1 MARKNLNRGL
11 GALAALGALSYH
23 LSRGS
28 GRTDGG
34 APVEYRGADSR
45 NDPTAIEGV
54 GVTEIG
60 MGDRAPISTAG
71 NRTDEDIRRFAD
83 VGTNFNE
90 LGQPYSLIAQ
100 PSAGPAAGPAAAG
113 PAAVRPTAGPT
124 ARPPAAPTAAA
135 RAPINDR
142 EHVFSGPMTPRIP
155 EGSPSYYDPRMANL
169 SSAAVGRGEAD
180 AIRNAAN
187 AQRPLR
193 EQLTDTTLGVPTS
206 PAPGAPSIY
215 AGPEAWRLYNQ
226 QKAAEAAAAGPS
238 APQGSARN
246 IRQQMREKDK
256 EVLAAVRRRQ
266 EEEAKTKQTARE
278 ADAERLR
285 EARRVQRPASNPS
298 DLRFRDMQKRMGLKK
313 GGATKKMASGGMTSA
328 SKRGDG
334 IASKGKTKCKM
345 Y

>member
-23 LSRGS
+23 LSQGR

-34 APVEYRGADSR
+34 APVEDRSVRSRPQETFMGLDDTGAAEPRLQETFMGLDDVSGR
-45 NDPTAIEGV
+45 YADTGGV
-54 GVTEIG
+54 G
-60 MGDRAPISTAG
+60 RAITGA
-71 NRTDEDIRRFAD
+71 A
-83 VGTNFNE
+83 TN
-90 LGQPYSLIAQ
+90 LPA
-100 PSAGPAAGPAAAG
+100 PAAAPAAAG
-113 PAAVRPTAGPT
+113 PAVRPAVRPAASASEGLASPDADFPSAGRT
-124 ARPPAAPTAAA
+124 RAAPT
-135 RAPINDR
+135 
-142 EHVFSGPMTPRIP
+142 VP
-155 EGSPSYYDPRMANL
+155 EGSASYYDPRMANL

-193 EQLTDTTLGVPTS
+193 AQLTDTTLGESTG

-215 AGPEAWRLYNQ
+215 AGSEAWRLYNQ

-238 APQGSARN
+238 APQGSPRN
-246 IRQQMREKDK
+246 IVQQMREKDK
-256 EVLAAVRRRQ
+256 AVLAAVRRRQ
-266 EEEAKTKQTARE
+266 AEEEAAAKTARE
-278 ADAERLR
+278 AAAERLR
-285 EARRVQRPASNPS
+285 EARRVQRPASNAA
-298 DLRFRDMQKRMGLKK
+298 DLRFQDMKKRMGLKK

>member
-28 GRTDGG
+28 SRTDGG
-34 APVEYRGADSR
+34 APV
-45 NDPTAIEGV
+45 
-54 GVTEIG
+54 
-60 MGDRAPISTAG
+60 GDRSTPVAPQDARLEFNDDSEPGGSTY
-71 NRTDEDIRRFAD
+71 RL
-83 VGTNFNE
+83 
-90 LGQPYSLIAQ
+90 LG
-100 PSAGPAAGPAAAG
+100 AAGPV
-113 PAAVRPTAGPT
+113 AVRPAAGPT
-124 ARPPAAPTAAA
+124 ARPPVGPDYNVIGTQQDAETRA
-135 RAPINDR
+135 RRQA
-142 EHVFSGPMTPRIP
+142 GPVIP
-155 EGSPSYYDPRMANL
+155 AGSPSYYDPRMANL

-193 EQLTDTTLGVPTS
+193 AQLTDTTLGVSTG

-285 EARRVQRPASNPS
+285 EARRVQRPASNTA

>member
-23 LSRGS
+23 LSQGR

-34 APVEYRGADSR
+34 APVEDRSVRSRPQETFMGLDDTGAAEPRLQETFMGLDDVSGYYADTGGIGR
-45 NDPTAIEGV
+45 AITG
-54 GVTEIG
+54 
-60 MGDRAPISTAG
+60 AA
-71 NRTDEDIRRFAD
+71 
-83 VGTNFNE
+83 TNLPPPAN
-90 LGQPYSLIAQ
+90 AAA
-100 PSAGPAAGPAAAG
+100 AGPAAGPARSVTASVR
-113 PAAVRPTAGPT
+113 PAASASVGLASPDADFPSAGRT
-124 ARPPAAPTAAA
+124 RAAPT
-135 RAPINDR
+135 
-142 EHVFSGPMTPRIP
+142 VP
-155 EGSPSYYDPRMANL
+155 EGSASYYDPRMANL
-169 SSAAVGRGEAD
+169 SSAAVGQGEAS

-193 EQLTDTTLGVPTS
+193 EQLTDTTLGVSTG

-215 AGPEAWRLYNQ
+215 AGSEAWRLYNQ

-266 EEEAKTKQTARE
+266 AEEEAAAKTARE

-285 EARRVQRPASNPS
+285 EARRVQRPASNAA
-298 DLRFRDMQKRMGLKK
+298 DLRFQDMKKRMGLKK

>member
-23 LSRGS
+23 LSQGR

-34 APVEYRGADSR
+34 APVEDRSVRSRPQETFMGLDDTGAAEPRLQETFMGLDDVSGYYA
-45 NDPTAIEGV
+45 DTGGV
-54 GVTEIG
+54 GRSNVTAADQAG
-60 MGDRAPISTAG
+60 MPPPAG
-71 NRTDEDIRRFAD
+71 PAVR
-83 VGTNFNE
+83 
-90 LGQPYSLIAQ
+90 P
-100 PSAGPAAGPAAAG
+100 PAAGPAVR
-113 PAAVRPTAGPT
+113 PAAASTSVGLASPDADFPLAGRT
-124 ARPPAAPTAAA
+124 RAAPT
-135 RAPINDR
+135 
-142 EHVFSGPMTPRIP
+142 VP
-155 EGSPSYYDPRMANL
+155 EGSASYYDPRMANL

-193 EQLTDTTLGVPTS
+193 EQLTDTTLGVSTG

-215 AGPEAWRLYNQ
+215 AGSEAWRLYNQ

-266 EEEAKTKQTARE
+266 AEEEAAAKTARE
-278 ADAERLR
+278 AAAERRR
-285 EARRVQRPASNPS
+285 EARRVEPPAVGLNNPYYGITGAQRAAA
-298 DLRFRDMQKRMGLKK
+298 LRAK
-313 GGATKKMASGGMTSA
+313 GGAIKTKKMASGGMTSA
-328 SKRGDG
+328 SKRADG

>member
-23 LSRGS
+23 LSRGK

-34 APVEYRGADSR
+34 APVEDFSKYVFS
-45 NDPTAIEGV
+45 NDPTAFEGV
-54 GVTEIG
+54 GVNEVG
-60 MGDRAPISTAG
+60 MGNLAPADAG
-71 NRTDEDIRRFAD
+71 TVHNEVGGVGRSEVAAAAPRVDPTVFEGYGVNEVGRGTRT
-83 VGTNFNE
+83 
-90 LGQPYSLIAQ
+90 
-100 PSAGPAAGPAAAG
+100 SAGPAVRP
-113 PAAVRPTAGPT
+113 AVRPAASASEGLASPDADFPSAGRT
-124 ARPPAAPTAAA
+124 RAAPT
-135 RAPINDR
+135 
-142 EHVFSGPMTPRIP
+142 VP
-155 EGSPSYYDPRMANL
+155 EGSASYYDPRMANL

-193 EQLTDTTLGVPTS
+193 EQLTDTTLGVSTG

-215 AGPEAWRLYNQ
+215 AGSEAWRLYNQ

-266 EEEAKTKQTARE
+266 AEEEATAKTARE

-285 EARRVQRPASNPS
+285 EARRVQRPASNPA
-298 DLRFRDMQKRMGLKK
+298 DLRFQDMKKRMGLKK

-328 SKRGDG
+328 SKRADG

>member
-23 LSRGS
+23 LSQGR

-34 APVEYRGADSR
+34 APVEDRSVGNRPKETFMGLDDTGAAEPRLQETFMGLDDVSGR
-45 NDPTAIEGV
+45 YADTGGV
-54 GVTEIG
+54 GRSEVTAANQAG
-60 MGDRAPISTAG
+60 MPPPASVAAG
-71 NRTDEDIRRFAD
+71 PAVRPPA
-83 VGTNFNE
+83 
-90 LGQPYSLIAQ
+90 
-100 PSAGPAAGPAAAG
+100 AGPAAGPAAA
-113 PAAVRPTAGPT
+113 
-124 ARPPAAPTAAA
+124 
-135 RAPINDR
+135 RASINDR

-155 EGSPSYYDPRMANL
+155 EGSASYYDPRMANL

-193 EQLTDTTLGVPTS
+193 EQLTDTTLGVSTG

-215 AGPEAWRLYNQ
+215 AGSEAWRLYNQ

-266 EEEAKTKQTARE
+266 AEEEAAAKTARE

-285 EARRVQRPASNPS
+285 EARRVQRPASNPA
-298 DLRFRDMQKRMGLKK
+298 DLRFQDMKKRMGLKK

-328 SKRGDG
+328 SKRADG